1 MFAFPRWIHLY
12 LKWKLCAACAGIRQ
26 VLLDSK
32 SFETYDLNERMSE
45 RGDTKGRILDT
56 AEKLFGMNG
65 FEGTSLRDI
74 TTAADVNLA
83 AINYHFQS
91 KDSLIDAIVARRI
104 EPVNKKRFELLDA
117 AGPRPTVEQIMCA
130 FMAPVMQ
137 VKVDAVVPL
146 LGRILS
152 NPELFVE
159 RVFHKHL
166 APVSQRFV
174 EALSKALPELPSS
187 EILWRLHFSVGLM
200 THTMLWGR
208 ILPKI
213 TNGVCEISDREALLE
228 RAVQFVAAGFRA
240 PASRGSH

>member
-1 MFAFPRWIHLY
+1 MR
-12 LKWKLCAACAGIRQ
+12 
-26 VLLDSK
+26 
-32 SFETYDLNERMSE
+32 E
-45 RGDTKGRILDT
+45 RGDTKIRILDT

-74 TTAADVNLA
+74 TAAADVNLA

-104 EPVNKKRFELLDA
+104 EPVNKRRFELLEA
-117 AGPRPTVEQIMCA
+117 AGSRPTVEQILCA
-130 FMAPVMQ
+130 FMAPVLL
-137 VKVDAVVPL
+137 VKVDALVPL
-146 LGRILS
+146 IGRILS

-187 EILWRLHFSVGLM
+187 ELLWRLHFSVGVM

-208 ILPKI
+208 IFPKI
-213 TNGVCEISDREALLE
+213 TNGVCDISDRDALVE
-228 RAVQFVAAGFRA
+228 RAVRFVAAGFRA
-240 PASRGSH
+240 PASRGSDRKE

>member
-1 MFAFPRWIHLY
+1 MI
-12 LKWKLCAACAGIRQ
+12 
-26 VLLDSK
+26 
-32 SFETYDLNERMSE
+32 ERS
-45 RGDTKGRILDT
+45 DTKGRILDA

-65 FEGTSLRDI
+65 FDGTSLRDI
-74 TTAADVNLA
+74 TTAADVNLS

-104 EPVNKKRFELLDA
+104 QPVNKRRLELLQA
-117 AGPRPTVEQIMCA
+117 AGPYPTVEQILTA

-137 VKVDAVVPL
+137 VTVDALVPL
-146 LGRILS
+146 IGRILS

-174 EALSKALPELPSS
+174 ETLSKALPDLPPSEL
-187 EILWRLHFSVGLM
+187 LWRLHFSVGVV

-208 ILPKI
+208 IFPKI
-213 TNGVCEISDREALLE
+213 TNGVCDI
-228 RAVQFVAAGFRA
+228 
-240 PASRGSH
+240 

>member
-1 MFAFPRWIHLY
+1 M
-12 LKWKLCAACAGIRQ
+12 
-26 VLLDSK
+26 
-32 SFETYDLNERMSE
+32 NEK
-45 RGDTKGRILDT
+45 GDTKGRILDA

-65 FEGTSLRDI
+65 FDGTSLRDI
-74 TTAADVNLA
+74 TSAADVNLA

-104 EPVNKKRFELLDA
+104 QTVNKKRFELLEA
-117 AGPRPTVEQIMCA
+117 AGPDPTVEQILGA

-137 VKVDAVVPL
+137 VKADAVVSL
-146 LGRILS
+146 IGRILS

-174 EALSKALPELPSS
+174 EALSKALPDLPPSEL
-187 EILWRLHFSVGLM
+187 LWRLHFSVGVM

-213 TNGVCEISDREALLE
+213 TNGVCDISDRDALVE
-228 RAVQFVAAGFRA
+228 RAVRFVAAGFRA
-240 PASRGSH
+240 PASKGSD

>member
-1 MFAFPRWIHLY
+1 M
-12 LKWKLCAACAGIRQ
+12 
-26 VLLDSK
+26 
-32 SFETYDLNERMSE
+32 NERV
-45 RGDTKGRILDT
+45 DTKSRILDT

-65 FEGTSLRDI
+65 FDGTSLRDI

-104 EPVNKKRFELLDA
+104 EPVNKRRFELLEA
-117 AGPRPTVEQIMCA
+117 AGPHPTLEQVLTA

-137 VKVDAVVPL
+137 VSVDDAAPL
-146 LGRILS
+146 IGRILS

-174 EALSKALPELPSS
+174 EALSKTLPDLPPS
-187 EILWRLHFSVGLM
+187 EILWRLHFSVGVM

-208 ILPKI
+208 IYPKI
-213 TNGVCEISDREALLE
+213 TNGVCDISDRVALVD
-228 RAVQFVAAGFRA
+228 RAVRFVAAGFRA
-240 PASRGSH
+240 PASKGSD

>member
-1 MFAFPRWIHLY
+1 MTE
-12 LKWKLCAACAGIRQ
+12 K
-26 VLLDSK
+26 V
-32 SFETYDLNERMSE
+32 
-45 RGDTKGRILDT
+45 DTKSRILDS
-56 AEKLFGMNG
+56 AERLFGMNG
-65 FEGTSLRDI
+65 FDGTSLRDI

-104 EPVNKKRFELLDA
+104 EPVNKKRFEMLEA
-117 AGPRPTVEQIMCA
+117 AGSHPSVEQILTA

-137 VKVDAVVPL
+137 VKVDAVAPL
-146 LGRILS
+146 IGRILS

-174 EALSKALPELPSS
+174 EALSKALPDLPPS
-187 EILWRLHFSVGLM
+187 EILWRLHFSVGVM

-208 ILPKI
+208 IYPRI
-213 TNGVCEISDREALLE
+213 TNGVCDISDREALVD
-228 RAVQFVAAGFRA
+228 RTVRFVAAGFRA
-240 PASRGSH
+240 PASKGSD

>member
-1 MFAFPRWIHLY
+1 MTE
-12 LKWKLCAACAGIRQ
+12 K
-26 VLLDSK
+26 V
-32 SFETYDLNERMSE
+32 
-45 RGDTKGRILDT
+45 DTKSRILDS
-56 AEKLFGMNG
+56 AERLFGMNG
-65 FEGTSLRDI
+65 FDGTSLRDI

-104 EPVNKKRFELLDA
+104 EPVNKKRFEMLEA
-117 AGPRPTVEQIMCA
+117 AGSHPSVEQILTA

-137 VKVDAVVPL
+137 VKVDAVAPL
-146 LGRILS
+146 IGRILS

-174 EALSKALPELPSS
+174 EALSKALPELPPS
-187 EILWRLHFSVGLM
+187 EILWRLHFSVGVM

-208 ILPKI
+208 IYPRI
-213 TNGVCEISDREALLE
+213 TNGVCDISDREALVD
-228 RAVQFVAAGFRA
+228 RTVRFVAAGFRA
-240 PASRGSH
+240 PASKGSD

>member
-1 MFAFPRWIHLY
+1 M
-12 LKWKLCAACAGIRQ
+12 
-26 VLLDSK
+26 
-32 SFETYDLNERMSE
+32 NERV
-45 RGDTKGRILDT
+45 DTKVRILDA

-65 FEGTSLRDI
+65 FEATSLRDI
-74 TTAADVNLA
+74 TSAADVNLA
-83 AINYHFQS
+83 AINYHFHT

-104 EPVNKKRFELLDA
+104 EPVNKRRFELLEA
-117 AGPRPTVEQIMCA
+117 AGPNPAVEQILTA

-146 LGRILS
+146 IGRILS

-174 EALSKALPELPSS
+174 EALSKALPELPPS
-187 EILWRLHFSVGLM
+187 EILWRLHFSVGVL

-208 ILPKI
+208 IFPKI
-213 TNGVCEISDREALLE
+213 TNGVCDISDRGALVD
-228 RAVQFVAAGFRA
+228 RTVRFVAAGFRA
-240 PASRGSH
+240 PASKGSD